1 MYITL
6 INKYNMKKLKFTFK
20 DYKWFIINIE
30 NLDYHN
36 IDYTIETDYENSY
49 YIIIK

>member
-1 MYITL
+1 
-6 INKYNMKKLKFTFK
+6 MKKLKFTYE
-20 DYKWFIINIE
+20 DYKWFKINID

-49 YIIIK
+49 YIIRK